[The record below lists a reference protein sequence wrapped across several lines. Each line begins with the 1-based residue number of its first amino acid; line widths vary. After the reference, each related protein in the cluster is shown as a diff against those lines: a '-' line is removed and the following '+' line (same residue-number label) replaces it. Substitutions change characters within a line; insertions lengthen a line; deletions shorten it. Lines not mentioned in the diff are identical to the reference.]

1 MLKTIS
7 LYTTYYYIFCM
18 LLNDLDRT
26 VLLAMLVFTRGSLD
40 STVSED
46 QIIQKF
52 ATRKK
57 ILVKS
62 SINELIKN
70 GYIIQLPKDNKYK
83 FSKIGLETASQV
95 LHQGAK
101 LWYMK

>member
-1 MLKTIS
+1 
-7 LYTTYYYIFCM
+7 M
-18 LLNDLDRT
+18 LLNELDKT
-26 VLLAMLVFTRGSLD
+26 VLLAMLVFTRGSIDAAVTEQQL
-40 STVSED
+40 T
-46 QIIQKF
+46 KNF

-62 SINELIKN
+62 SINDLIKN
-70 GYIIQLPKDNKYK
+70 GYIIYTPKENKYK
-83 FSKIGLETASQV
+83 FSKMGLETASKV